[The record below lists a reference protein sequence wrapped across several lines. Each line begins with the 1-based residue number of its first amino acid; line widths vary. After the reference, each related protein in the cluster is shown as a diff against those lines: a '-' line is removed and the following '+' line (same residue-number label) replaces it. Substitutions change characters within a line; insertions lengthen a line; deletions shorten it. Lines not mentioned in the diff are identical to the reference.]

1 MAEPVPPRM
10 PTVCPDGMC
19 SSISERAYLRASG
32 LYLNETPQKSM
43 LPSAI
48 SFTAP
53 GGDVRATGSSST
65 SPMRLALASERVSSR
80 NTFDIII
87 SEFITCIT

>member
-1 MAEPVPPRM
+1 
-10 PTVCPDGMC
+10 
-19 SSISERAYLRASG
+19 
-32 LYLNETPQKSM
+32 M

>member
-1 MAEPVPPRM
+1 M
-10 PTVCPDGMC
+10 
-19 SSISERAYLRASG
+19 SERAYSRASG
-32 LYLNETPQKSM
+32 RYLNETPQKSM

-53 GGDVRATGSSST
+53 GGEVRAGASSST
-65 SPMRLALASERVSSR
+65 SPMRLALASERVNRR
-80 NTFDIII
+80 NTFEIII